1 MNIMWITGR
10 NLKKDLASST
20 EIGLFNALV
29 KMGHKVTIFSP
40 SKINNSKIRDFI
52 NFNYYDINGLR
63 TISGQYFLKNKIRN
77 SDIITNV
84 TDIAIVDWRYV
95 AATSK
100 LLEEKN
106 IPWLIIDRGPPA
118 YSGFFSKI
126 QKIMWKRAWKK
137 SSEHSSGGLVVSE
150 GHKIKVSRYS
160 SPIKVEVINAGIELE
175 LFNQKSKEIKDII
188 KIIYCGRIDRNRGV
202 LKIIEL
208 IEKKNLISIPSEI
221 HIIGEGD
228 CSKIFKNRSL
238 VEKDLIFHGKLNR
251 NEVYKIMDSCHIGIM
266 PMPNKEIWRIASP
279 LKLTEYAA
287 SGLIIIG
294 NEHEGNRF
302 EGKIHDWSK
311 LQIGEDWVNL
321 SIDEINKII
330 KCGNSKNL
338 SKNAKISSKNYSWES
353 QAEKIIRFVENY
365 L

>member
-1 MNIMWITGR
+1 
-10 NLKKDLASST
+10 
-20 EIGLFNALV
+20 
-29 KMGHKVTIFSP
+29 
-40 SKINNSKIRDFI
+40 
-52 NFNYYDINGLR
+52 
-63 TISGQYFLKNKIRN
+63 
-77 SDIITNV
+77 
-84 TDIAIVDWRYV
+84 
-95 AATSK
+95 
-100 LLEEKN
+100 
-106 IPWLIIDRGPPA
+106 
-118 YSGFFSKI
+118 
-126 QKIMWKRAWKK
+126 
-137 SSEHSSGGLVVSE
+137 
-150 GHKIKVSRYS
+150 
-160 SPIKVEVINAGIELE
+160 
-175 LFNQKSKEIKDII
+175 
-188 KIIYCGRIDRNRGV
+188 
-202 LKIIEL
+202 
-208 IEKKNLISIPSEI
+208 
-221 HIIGEGD
+221 
-228 CSKIFKNRSL
+228 